1 MATAPVGTIW
11 GAYDYPTSGSTGNGI
26 RVGVYITWSG
36 NASGS
41 VQSDSI
47 SAVATI
53 KIYTENKFSYSDL
66 QTLTYTGG
74 AISGSTVNFNN
85 NSAGYGDQV
94 ERATK
99 SYTYNY
105 TTYGSSPGNITIT
118 ATLSGAI
125 TGVTPF
131 VTTVQA
137 IPARPGAVPSAPT
150 SVTSTPNNG
159 YVSIGFGAPS
169 TNDPATSSYQYS
181 IDNGA
186 SGWNNVTVNPF
197 NHAGPNGTAITIYV
211 KAINGAGHGPSA
223 SATSTP
229 RTVPDALSFS
239 AAPIN
244 GNLTI
249 TYSAPSFDGGT
260 AVTSYQYST
269 NAGSTWTTTPSNPFN
284 VSGSNGTAI
293 TVYMRAVNAAGNGPA
308 TSVTETPRTVPS
320 APQSFAGNNA
330 TFGQITLSWAAPSSN
345 GGNAVS
351 SYVLRTG
358 ATVLQNTSA
367 TSYVHTGL
375 SAYTDYSYTVTAANA
390 AGESTAA
397 SITVKSMGGVVNVR
411 SSAGT
416 WIKVVPQVRNSA
428 NTAWVTGQAR
438 ARNNSTSEW
447 KYGT

>member
-11 GAYDYPTSGSTGNGI
+11 GAYDYPTSGTTTNGI

-53 KIYTENKFSYSDL
+53 KIYTENKLSYSDL

-85 NSAGYGDQV
+85 NSAGAGDQV
-94 ERATK
+94 ERATT

-137 IPARPGAVPSAPT
+137 IPARPGGVPSAPT
-150 SVTSTPNNG
+150 SVTSTPGNAT
-159 YVSIGFGAPS
+159 VSIGFGAPS
-169 TNDPATSSYQYS
+169 TNDPPTSSYQWS
-181 IDNGA
+181 NDNA
-186 SGWNNVTVNPF
+186 SWGTIATNPF
-197 NHAGPNGTAITIYV
+197 SVSGTNGTAKTVYV
-211 KAINGAGHGPSA
+211 RAVNAAGAGTSA

-239 AAPIN
+239 ATPIN

-249 TYSAPSFDGGT
+249 AYSAPSFDGGT

-320 APQSFAGNNA
+320 APQSFAGDNA

-358 ATVLQNTSA
+358 ATVLQNTGA

-390 AGESTAA
+390 AGESTTA